1 MSESIRIN
9 NLINKLYEGK
19 YILRILKDDDPDVV
33 KIKIEKPNIDELNP
47 ERVDNILKQGVE
59 FGKKEAEREQDALR
73 RKRIEDIKRNKDRF
87 QQRREDILKRLDERE
102 RNKSQRL
109 AKRDKRISETKE
121 AILKAKQTFKAD
133 SDRSPSPSVLPII
146 SESPPQPPPS

>member
-19 YILRILKDDDPDVV
+19 YILRILKDDDPNVV
-33 KIKIEKPNIDELNP
+33 KIKIEKPNIDELDP

-87 QQRREDILKRLDERE
+87 QQKREDTPKISDEIK

-109 AKRDKRISETKE
+109 AKRISETRE
-121 AILKAKQTFKAD
+121 AILKDKQKFKAD